1 MKNEKNIHHTRSL
14 QEWEALVERYFD
26 AMTTEREEQEL
37 KAFLLSPEATGN
49 VFDEAR
55 AVMGFLKVGQTLYK
69 EKPRKRLW
77 GHAHYLKIAAVCVGI
92 VLGAALWSQWYG
104 RNNICEAYIYGKKH
118 TEVAM
123 VITQLQ
129 HSLEKVYDTNQ
140 KDIVE
145 TQLTEMFQLME
156 EE

>member
-69 EKPRKRLW
+69 KKPRKRLW
-77 GHAHYLKIAAVCVGI
+77 GHAHYLKIAAVCGGI

-129 HSLEKVYDTNQ
+129 HSLDKVYDTNQ

-145 TQLTEMFQLME
+145 VQLTEMFQLME

>member
-69 EKPRKRLW
+69 GKPRKRLW
-77 GHAHYLKIAAVCVGI
+77 GHAHYLKIAAVCGGI
-92 VLGAALWSQWYG
+92 VLGAALWSQWHG

-129 HSLEKVYDTNQ
+129 HSLDKVYDTNQ

-145 TQLTEMFQLME
+145 AQLTEMFQLME

>member
-1 MKNEKNIHHTRSL
+1 MKNEKNIHHTRSF

-69 EKPRKRLW
+69 KKPRKRLW
-77 GHAHYLKIAAVCVGI
+77 GHAHYLKIAAVCGGI

-129 HSLEKVYDTNQ
+129 HSLDKVYDTNQ

-145 TQLTEMFQLME
+145 AQLTEMFQLME